1 MVSAGLFYMKHKKED
16 IPDLVSVNPKQM
28 IAADIDDAYKFCKKI
43 ALSHYENFP
52 VGSILIPKKNRPFF
66 YAVYAFSR
74 LGDDIGDEYDFQDT
88 ERIDLLNELSS
99 SLSYAFSSTHKTTN
113 PILSALVETLLI
125 NQVEVDTP
133 LRLLEAFRRDV
144 YFKQPDTLEDIYD
157 YCHYS
162 ANPVGELVLG
172 ISGELRSND
181 SEDLLI
187 LSDKVCTGLQMINFW
202 QDISRDIKIGRVY
215 IPKQM
220 MEAKG
225 LSYLPNRDS
234 PLEDIEV
241 FETIIQELTL
251 ITRGIMDDG
260 KLITKRIRNSR
271 LRAELSAIIS
281 SAMIVLDRC
290 AILGSQLLFE
300 RPQLKKTDIF
310 RILPKVSVNLLRA

>member
-1 MVSAGLFYMKHKKED
+1 MKHKKED
-16 IPDLVSVNPKQM
+16 ISDLVSLYPERIISNGL
-28 IAADIDDAYKFCKKI
+28 DDAYAFCRKI
-43 ALSHYENFP
+43 ALGHYENFP

-74 LGDDIGDEYDFQDT
+74 LGDDIGDEYDYQDA
-88 ERIDLLNELSS
+88 ERIELLNELSS
-99 SLSYAFSSTHKTTN
+99 SLSSAYSETDKTRN
-113 PILSALVETLLI
+113 PILAALADTLLV
-125 NQVEVDTP
+125 NQIEVDTP

-144 YFKQPDTLEDIYD
+144 YFKQPNTLEDIYD

-172 ISGELRSND
+172 ISGELKSNE

-202 QDISRDIKIGRVY
+202 QDISRDTEIDRVY

-234 PLEDIEV
+234 PVEEIKV
-241 FETIIQELTL
+241 FETIIQELIL

-260 KLITKRIRNSR
+260 KLITKRIRNRR

-281 SAMIVLDRC
+281 SAMIVLDKC
-290 AILGSQLLFE
+290 AKLGSRLLFE
-300 RPQLKKTDIF
+300 RPQLKKSDIF
-310 RILPKVSVNLLRA
+310 RILPKVSVNLLRS